1 MMNGKADLHTHTTH
15 SDGSCSPKEII
26 RKAKQAAID
35 VISITDHD
43 NIKGFKEASEAGKD
57 LGVEVIPGVEISSE
71 VSNREIHILGYFFDP
86 DNIELERYLSFFRE
100 ERIKRAGRIVN
111 KLMNLGFEI
120 HLDDVLEKAKKSSVG
135 RPHIAQV
142 MLEKGIISSY
152 YEAFN
157 KYIGNGSPAYEKKV
171 HLSPQSA
178 FRIIN
183 DAGGLS
189 FIAHPGNI
197 PENLLKELIDSG
209 MDGIEVVHPSHS
221 KLQQKFY
228 KGIVNSYFLL
238 ECGGSDYHGGKRE
251 DESNFG
257 QYYTSTSSIE
267 AMRKRLMKH
276 SA

>member
-1 MMNGKADLHTHTTH
+1 MSGKVDLHTHTIH
-15 SDGSCSPKEII
+15 SDGANTPEELIK
-26 RKAKQAAID
+26 KAKTAGID

-43 NIKGFKEASEAGKD
+43 NINGIKEAIQFGKS

-71 VSNREIHILGYFFDP
+71 IGNREIHILGYFFDIE
-86 DNIELERYLSFFRE
+86 NQELEHYLNFFRI
-100 ERIKRAGRIVN
+100 ERVKRAGRIVN
-111 KLMNLGFEI
+111 KLRSFGFNITLE
-120 HLDDVLEKAKKSSVG
+120 DVLEKAKNSAVG

-142 MLEKGIISSY
+142 MLEKGIVSSY

-178 FRIIN
+178 FRIIS

-189 FIAHPGNI
+189 FIAHPGNLQ
-197 PENLLKELIDSG
+197 ESLLKDLIESG
-209 MDGIEVVHPSHS
+209 VDGIEVIHPSHS
-221 KLQQKFY
+221 PQQQRFY

-251 DESNFG
+251 DESNLG
-257 QYYTSTSSIE
+257 QYFTNSSAIF
-267 AMRKRLMKH
+267 AMRKRLMKF

>member
-1 MMNGKADLHTHTTH
+1 MINRKADLHTHTKH
-15 SDGSCSPKEII
+15 SDGSCSPEEIVN
-26 RKAKQAAID
+26 KAREAGLD

-43 NIKGFKEASEAGKD
+43 NINGFIEAYEAGKD
-57 LGVEVIPGVEISSE
+57 LGVDVISGVEISSE
-71 VSNREIHILGYFFDP
+71 ISNREIHILGYFFDP
-86 DNIELERYLSFFRE
+86 DNSELERYLSFFRE

-120 HLDDVLEKAKKSSVG
+120 QLDEVLDKAKNSSVG

-142 MLEKGIISSY
+142 MLEKGIVSSY
-152 YEAFN
+152 FESFN
-157 KYIGNGSPAYEKKV
+157 KYIGNGLPAFEKKV
-171 HLSPQSA
+171 YISPQSA
-178 FRIIN
+178 FRIIS

-197 PENLLKELIDSG
+197 PETLLKELIDSG
-209 MDGIEVVHPSHS
+209 LDGIEVVHPSHS

-228 KGIVNSYFLL
+228 RGIVNSYFLL

-251 DESNFG
+251 DDSNFG
-257 QYYTSTSSIE
+257 QYFISTSAVE
-267 AMRKRLMKH
+267 AMRKRLLKH